1 MGHVRQHQAHDD
13 TGPQMHGAIVYPDL
27 PAQWIT
33 PCLSSPEITA
43 ILFGAVQVAPGLI
56 HECRR
61 LTCETSPLTS
71 GPAHFSTF
79 GGSRGG
85 HLTAVREHLSTMT
98 ECKAKLECPL
108 PQSAYRSLHH
118 FRDFHN
124 WRFCSRMTLQFTFVR
139 FCPSALGSV
148 RLLRHLKSPC

>member
-1 MGHVRQHQAHDD
+1 VRQHQAHDD

-61 LTCETSPLTS
+61 LTARYPR
-71 GPAHFSTF
+71 
-79 GGSRGG
+79 SR
-85 HLTAVREHLSTMT
+85 
-98 ECKAKLECPL
+98 L
-108 PQSAYRSLHH
+108 PQFIFRRSVAVGEA
-118 FRDFHN
+118 
-124 WRFCSRMTLQFTFVR
+124 T
-139 FCPSALGSV
+139 
-148 RLLRHLKSPC
+148 